1 MIIVLDTTV
10 VLSDPQ
16 LRAAW
21 WKTLKDTAKR
31 NSARILVP
39 EVVIVEAVA
48 NQKRSLAALSD
59 KLRTAAQRD
68 KRFGVDSICEAIDSA
83 IGAKTDGF
91 ERELRGHLSVLGA
104 ELVAPPAID
113 HLELV
118 NRAVEFRKPWD
129 GDERKDG
136 YRDTLNWLTVLDIAD
151 SNVGQEVWW
160 ISQNSKDF
168 GAGDDEQNPTK
179 WHDHISAELIARGLD
194 GRVNWAHD
202 VATLLS
208 EIAERTAPVAD
219 AEKEKFVAKILEKEL
234 FGYVS
239 AELVGFKLDSEQV
252 DIEGIASTA
261 EVRFVTGL
269 DDVEWESLAGDGDG
283 GFVARFTAL
292 AGVGITATVRREDSL
307 HTFQQTRRLAL
318 AGVANLNATASI
330 MAVSITSIES
340 EISRVEQLLTDISS
354 DRSKI
359 GDATRAAEN
368 APTRPYGRLTS
379 WEIDRILND
388 PKPMPLEALRER
400 GISEDVILELKFA
413 RDTRR
418 KAKMEERIRRN
429 EKAHGIPRVRSR
441 RVGDDIPPLVDPPEK

>member
-21 WKTLKDTAKR
+21 WKTLKETAKR
-31 NSARILVP
+31 NGARIMVP
-39 EVVIVEAVA
+39 EVVVVEAVA
-48 NQKRSLAALSD
+48 NQKRNLEALSD
-59 KLRTAAQRD
+59 KLKTSTQRE
-68 KRFGVDSICEAIDSA
+68 KRFGVDSICEAIGAA
-83 IGAKTDGF
+83 IDTKTVGF

-118 NRAVEFRKPWD
+118 NRAVSFRKPWD
-129 GDERKDG
+129 GEERKDG
-136 YRDTLNWLTVLDIAD
+136 YRDTLNWLTVLSIAD
-151 SNVGQEVWW
+151 RNAGHEVWW

-179 WHDHISAELIARGLD
+179 WHDHIGAELIERGLSD
-194 GRVNWAHD
+194 RVNWAHD
-202 VATLLS
+202 VASLLS

-219 AEKEKFVAKILEKEL
+219 AEKEKFVAKILVKEL

-239 AELVGFKLDSEQV
+239 AELVGFKLDSKQAS
-252 DIEGIASTA
+252 IEGDMSFA

-269 DDVEWESLAGDGDG
+269 EDVEWESLAGDGDG

-292 AGVGITATVRREDSL
+292 AGVGIKATILGEDSL
-307 HTFQQTRRLAL
+307 RAFQQTRRLGL

-340 EISRVEQLLTDISS
+340 EPTQVEQLLYELSS
-354 DRSKI
+354 ERRDVGGTTVAVEDS
-359 GDATRAAEN
+359 
-368 APTRPYGRLTS
+368 PTRPYGRLAS
-379 WEIDRILND
+379 WEIADIVND
-388 PKPMPLEALRER
+388 PKPMRMSELIDRGIPAEVIMQLREAR
-400 GISEDVILELKFA
+400 AERRRMKNEDRSL
-413 RDTRR
+413 RD
-418 KAKMEERIRRN
+418 
-429 EKAHGIPRVRSR
+429 EKAHRTDLYTTGPLD
-441 RVGDDIPPLVDPPEK
+441 VGGKTVPPLT